1 MLRIFNLRRWP
12 FWVKLAV
19 TLAVVLLAALLLLVS
34 AFELQAREEA
44 DARLRD
50 YLVQTA
56 LTRRERLETELQ
68 NAFTTITEA
77 STAAYL
83 RPRLLRLL
91 QITGTP
97 SGADIVARSEA
108 TDLLNF
114 RLVANGVF
122 EYVRVLTPEGIV
134 AASVFPADM
143 PAELRELVGSD
154 SSQSPGYRGALDAQ
168 TLGERQRLIVYS
180 TPDGQ
185 NQAEVVQLIEF
196 DEDIVG
202 FMIGRLSL
210 QNTLVDNITDAL
222 IDIDGDGDTDAADS
236 GLSIKSYLATRAGAI
251 IADPSLIEYAASS
264 ARRSSIGLALA
275 GQSGVSQYLVSGVD
289 APVLG
294 HYQPIT
300 GSPLAL
306 ITDVANPRTFG
317 HLTLESFGSSPWL
330 VPALAIIVTLA
341 VYLIWIDVK
350 RPVDIAHRIL
360 EAGLEEEMQ
369 FELPTAA
376 RGDIFGQMTR
386 DSLNTR
392 KRFQD
397 EYASIQHRL
406 EMTLRDIEATQE
418 VGRFVTTQRDQE
430 PLMNEVVNLII
441 NVFHNIYHAQI
452 FLVDKSSEFAV
463 LRASTGEVGKR
474 LLERGHRLAVG
485 GTSVI
490 GRTTGEGVVT
500 AVLDTDASEVH
511 HKNEL
516 LPNTRAELAIPL
528 RLGNTIIGAL
538 DVQSFVAN
546 SFTEDQITTLQAM
559 ADQIAISIENA
570 RLYQESVRALD
581 EIARQNRETTADTWR
596 EHLYGT
602 RTRELVAWSGT
613 PTRTETDSLR
623 EQAVKTGVTQI
634 GGMTGNRTIP
644 IAVPILLRGQPLGAV
659 VWELPVVEYSDE
671 KVALAEDLV
680 NRLSLTLDNARLF
693 EESQRSADRERVLNE
708 IASKITA
715 QSDIES
721 ILTTAVREVGQALRT
736 QNVKVRIGAEGT
748 QRKSKSQPVIRLA
761 TEMNG
766 TSGTNGSTG
775 NGHHE

>member
-1 MLRIFNLRRWP
+1 MLRLFNLRHWP
-12 FWVKLAV
+12 FWFKLTM

-34 AFELQAREEA
+34 AFEIQAREEA
-44 DARLRD
+44 DARLED
-50 YLVQTA
+50 YLLQTA
-56 LTRRERLETELQ
+56 LTRRERLEAELQ
-68 NAFTTITEA
+68 NAFSTITEA

-143 PAELRELVGSD
+143 PPELRELVGAD

-168 TLGERQRLIVYS
+168 TLGEQQRLIVYT

-196 DEDIVG
+196 DEEIVG

-210 QNTLVDNITDAL
+210 QNTLIDNITDAL
-222 IDIDGDGDTDAADS
+222 VDIDGDGNADATDNVLA
-236 GLSIKSYLATRAGAI
+236 IKSYLATRAGAI
-251 IADPSLIEYAASS
+251 IADPSLVEYAASS

-275 GQSGVSQYLVSGVD
+275 GQSGISQYLVGGVD

-294 HYQPIT
+294 HYQPIS

-306 ITDVANPRTFG
+306 ITDVANPRAFG

-330 VPALAIIVTLA
+330 VPALAVIVTLA

-360 EAGLEEEMQ
+360 DTGLEEEMQ
-369 FELPTAA
+369 FELPTATRA
-376 RGDIFGQMTR
+376 DIFGQMTR
-386 DSLNTR
+386 NSLNTR

-397 EYASIQHRL
+397 EYESIKHRL

-452 FLVDKSSEFAV
+452 FLVDKTNEFAV

-474 LLERGHRLAVG
+474 LLERGHRLSVG

-500 AVLDTDASEVH
+500 AVLDTEASEFH

-528 RLGNTIIGAL
+528 RLGKTIIGAL
-538 DVQSFVAN
+538 DVQSFAAN
-546 SFTEDQITTLQAM
+546 SFTDDQITTLQAM

-581 EIARQNRETTADTWR
+581 EIARQNRENTAETWR

-613 PTRTETDSLR
+613 PTRTETDGLR
-623 EQAVKTGVTQI
+623 EQAIKTGVTQI

-659 VWELPVVEYSDE
+659 VWELPVVEYNDE
-671 KVALAEDLV
+671 KVALAEELV

-736 QNVKVRIGAEGT
+736 QNVKVRLGAEGA
-748 QRKSKSQPVIRLA
+748 QRKSKNQPVIRL
-761 TEMNG
+761 TPSTN
-766 TSGTNGSTG
+766 GTNGSNG
-775 NGHHE
+775 NGHHD

>member
-1 MLRIFNLRRWP
+1 MLRLFNLRRWP
-12 FWVKLAV
+12 FWFKL
-19 TLAVVLLAALLLLVS
+19 TTMLAVVLLAALLLLVS
-34 AFELQAREEA
+34 AFEIQAREEA
-44 DARLRD
+44 DVRLRD
-50 YLVQTA
+50 YLLQTA
-56 LTRRERLETELQ
+56 LTRRERLESELQ
-68 NAFTTITEA
+68 NAFSTITEA

-134 AASVFPADM
+134 AASVFPAEM
-143 PAELRELVGSD
+143 PQELRELVGSD

-168 TLGERQRLIVYS
+168 TLGEQQRLIVYT

-196 DEDIVG
+196 DEEIVG

-210 QNTLVDNITDAL
+210 QNTLIENITDAL
-222 IDIDGDGDTDAADS
+222 VDIDGDGDADAADN
-236 GLSIKSYLATRAGAI
+236 GLAIKSYLATRAGAI
-251 IADPSLIEYAASS
+251 IADSSLVEYAASS

-275 GQSGVSQYLVSGVD
+275 GQSGISQYLVGGVD

-294 HYQPIT
+294 HYQPIS

-306 ITDVANPRTFG
+306 ITDVANPRAFG

-330 VPALAIIVTLA
+330 VPALAVIVTLA
-341 VYLIWIDVK
+341 VYLIWLDVK
-350 RPVDIAHRIL
+350 HPIDIAHRIL
-360 EAGLEEEMQ
+360 ETGLEEEMQ
-369 FELPTAA
+369 FELPTAT
-376 RGDIFGQMTR
+376 RVDLFGQMTR

-397 EYASIQHRL
+397 EYESMKHRL

-452 FLVDKSSEFAV
+452 FLVDKSNEFAI

-500 AVLDTDASEVH
+500 AVLDTEASEFH

-528 RLGNTIIGAL
+528 RLGKTIIGAL
-538 DVQSFVAN
+538 DVQSFAAN

-581 EIARQNRETTADTWR
+581 EIARQNRENTAETWR

-602 RTRELVAWSGT
+602 RTRELVAWAGT
-613 PTRTETDSLR
+613 PTRTETDGLR
-623 EQAVKTGVTQI
+623 EQAIKTGVTQI
-634 GGMTGNRTIP
+634 GGITGNRTIP

-671 KVALAEDLV
+671 KVALAEELV

-736 QNVKVRIGAEGT
+736 QNVKVRLGAEGA
-748 QRKSKSQPVIRLA
+748 QRKSKSQPVIRL
-761 TEMNG
+761 TPN
-766 TSGTNGSTG
+766 SNGTNGSNG

>member
-1 MLRIFNLRRWP
+1 MLRLLNLRRWP
-12 FWVKLAV
+12 FWLKLAMAMAV
-19 TLAVVLLAALLLLVS
+19 ALLAVQILHIT

-56 LTRRERLETELQ
+56 VTRRERLETELQ
-68 NAFTTITEA
+68 NAFSTITEA

-114 RLVANGVF
+114 RLVANGIF

-143 PAELRELVGSD
+143 PAEQRELVGTD

-168 TLGERQRLIVYS
+168 TLGENQRLIVYT

-185 NQAEVVQLIEF
+185 NQAEVVQMIEF
-196 DEDIVG
+196 DEEIVG

-210 QNTLVDNITDAL
+210 QNTIIDNITDSPV
-222 IDIDGDGDTDAADS
+222 DIDGDRDIDAADEAFA
-236 GLSIKSYLATRAGAI
+236 IKSYLATRAGAL
-251 IADPSLIEYAASS
+251 IADPSLAQYAADS

-275 GQSGVSQYLVSGVD
+275 GQSGISQYLVGGVD

-294 HYQPIT
+294 HYQPVS

-306 ITDVANPRTFG
+306 ITDVANPRAIG
-317 HLTLESFGSSPWL
+317 HLTLETFSSAPWIL
-330 VPALAIIVTLA
+330 PSLIAIIGLA

-350 RPVDIAHRIL
+350 HPVDIARRIL
-360 EAGLEEEMQ
+360 DTGLEEEMQ
-369 FELPTAA
+369 FELPTTA
-376 RGDIFGQMTR
+376 RADLFGKMTR
-386 DSLNTR
+386 DALNTR

-397 EYASIQHRL
+397 EYQSIKHRL
-406 EMTLRDIEATQE
+406 EMSLRDIEATQE

-430 PLMNEVVNLII
+430 ALMNEVVNLII

-452 FLVDKSSEFAV
+452 FLVDNTNEFAI
-463 LRASTGEVGKR
+463 LRASTGEVGRR
-474 LLERGHRLAVG
+474 LLERGHRLAIG

-500 AVLDTDASEVH
+500 AVLDTEASEFH
-511 HKNEL
+511 HKNDL

-528 RLGNTIIGAL
+528 RIGKKIIGAL
-538 DVQSFVAN
+538 DVQSFAAN
-546 SFTEDQITTLQAM
+546 SFTDDQITTLQAM

-581 EIARQNRETTADTWR
+581 EIARQNRESTAETWR
-596 EHLYGT
+596 QHLYNT
-602 RTRELVAWSGT
+602 RSRELVAWSGT
-613 PTRTETDSLR
+613 PTRTETDGLR
-623 EQAVKTGVTQI
+623 EQAIKTGVTQI
-634 GGMTGNRTIP
+634 GGMTSNRTIP
-644 IAVPILLRGQPLGAV
+644 VAVPILLRGQPLGAV

-671 KVALAEDLV
+671 KVALAEELV
-680 NRLSLTLDNARLF
+680 NRLSITLDNARLF

-736 QNVKVRIGAEGT
+736 QNVRVRLGAEGA
-748 QRKSKSQPVIRLA
+748 QRKSKSQPVIRLTPTA
-761 TEMNG
+761 NG
-766 TSGTNGSTG
+766 TNG

>member
-1 MLRIFNLRRWP
+1 MLRLLNLRHWP
-12 FWVKLAV
+12 FWLKLAMAMAV
-19 TLAVVLLAALLLLVS
+19 ALLAVQILHVT

-56 LTRRERLETELQ
+56 VTRRERLETELE
-68 NAFTTITEA
+68 NAFSTITEA

-114 RLVANGVF
+114 RLVANGIF

-143 PAELRELVGSD
+143 PAEQRELVGTD

-168 TLGERQRLIVYS
+168 TLGENQRLIVYT

-185 NQAEVVQLIEF
+185 NQAEVVQMIEF
-196 DEDIVG
+196 DEEIVG

-210 QNTLVDNITDAL
+210 QNTIIDNITDSPV
-222 IDIDGDGDTDAADS
+222 DIDGDRDIDAADEAFA
-236 GLSIKSYLATRAGAI
+236 IKSYLATRAGAL
-251 IADPSLIEYAASS
+251 IADPSLAQYAADS

-275 GQSGVSQYLVSGVD
+275 GQSGISQYLVGGVD

-294 HYQPIT
+294 HYQPVS

-306 ITDVANPRTFG
+306 ITDVANPRAIG
-317 HLTLESFGSSPWL
+317 HLTLETFSSAPWIL
-330 VPALAIIVTLA
+330 PSLIAIIGLA

-350 RPVDIAHRIL
+350 HPVDIARRIL
-360 EAGLEEEMQ
+360 DTGLEEEMQ
-369 FELPTAA
+369 FELPTTA
-376 RGDIFGQMTR
+376 RADLFGKMTR
-386 DSLNTR
+386 DALNTR

-397 EYASIQHRL
+397 EYQSIKHRL
-406 EMTLRDIEATQE
+406 EMSLRDIEATQE

-430 PLMNEVVNLII
+430 ALMNEVVNLII

-452 FLVDKSSEFAV
+452 FLVDSTNEFAI
-463 LRASTGEVGKR
+463 LRASTGEVGRR
-474 LLERGHRLAVG
+474 LLERGHRLAIG

-500 AVLDTDASEVH
+500 AVLDTEASEFH
-511 HKNEL
+511 HKNDL

-528 RLGNTIIGAL
+528 RIGKKIIGAL
-538 DVQSFVAN
+538 DVQSFAAN
-546 SFTEDQITTLQAM
+546 SFTDDQITTLQAM

-581 EIARQNRETTADTWR
+581 EIARQNRESTAETWR
-596 EHLYGT
+596 QHLYNT
-602 RTRELVAWSGT
+602 RSRELVAWSGT
-613 PTRTETDSLR
+613 PTRTETDGLR
-623 EQAVKTGVTQI
+623 EQAIKTGVTQI
-634 GGMTGNRTIP
+634 GGMTSNRTIP
-644 IAVPILLRGQPLGAV
+644 VAVPILLRGQPLGAV

-671 KVALAEDLV
+671 KVALAEELV
-680 NRLSLTLDNARLF
+680 NRLSITLDNARLF

-736 QNVKVRIGAEGT
+736 QNVRVRLGAEGA
-748 QRKSKSQPVIRLA
+748 QRKSKSQPVIRLTPTA
-761 TEMNG
+761 NG
-766 TSGTNGSTG
+766 TNG

>member
-1 MLRIFNLRRWP
+1 MLRLFNLRRWP
-12 FWVKLAV
+12 FWLKLTVTISVTLLAV
-19 TLAVVLLAALLLLVS
+19 QILHVS
-34 AFELQAREEA
+34 ALELRAREEA

-50 YLVQTA
+50 YLTQTA

-68 NAFTTITEA
+68 NAFSTITEA

-114 RLVANGVF
+114 RLVANGIF

-134 AASVFPADM
+134 AASVFPEDM
-143 PAELRELVGSD
+143 PADQRELVGAD

-168 TLGERQRLIVYS
+168 TLGENQRLIVY
-180 TPDGQ
+180 TTADGQ

-196 DEDIVG
+196 DEEIIG

-210 QNTLVDNITDAL
+210 QNTIIDNITDTP
-222 IDIDGDGDTDAADS
+222 IDIDGDRDVDAADEKFA
-236 GLSIKSYLATRAGAI
+236 IRSYLATRAGAL
-251 IADPSLIEYAASS
+251 IADPSLTQYAADS

-275 GQSGVSQYLVSGVD
+275 GQSGISQYLVSGVD
-289 APVLG
+289 GPVLG
-294 HYQPIT
+294 HYQPIS

-306 ITDVANPRTFG
+306 ITDVANPRTIG
-317 HLTLESFGSSPWL
+317 HLTLETLGSSPWL
-330 VPALAIIVTLA
+330 LPSIAAIIALS

-350 RPVDIAHRIL
+350 RPVETARRIL
-360 EAGLEEEMQ
+360 DTGLEEEMQ
-369 FELPTAA
+369 FELPTVSRA
-376 RGDIFGQMTR
+376 DIFGQMTR

-397 EYASIQHRL
+397 EYHSIKHRL
-406 EMTLRDIEATQE
+406 EMSLRDIEATQE
-418 VGRFVTTQRDQE
+418 VGRFVTTQRDQQA
-430 PLMNEVVNLII
+430 LMNEVVNLII

-452 FLVDKSSEFAV
+452 FLVDATNEFAI
-463 LRASTGEVGKR
+463 LRASTGDVGRR

-500 AVLDTDASEVH
+500 AVLDTEASEFH

-528 RLGNTIIGAL
+528 RLGKTIIGAL
-538 DVQSFVAN
+538 DVQSFAAN
-546 SFTEDQITTLQAM
+546 SFTDDQITTLQAM

-570 RLYQESVRALD
+570 RLYQESVHALD
-581 EIARQNRETTADTWR
+581 EIARQNRESTAETWR
-596 EHLYGT
+596 EHLYNT
-602 RTRELVAWSGT
+602 RSRELVAWAGT
-613 PTRTETDSLR
+613 PTRTDTEGLR
-623 EQAVKTGVTQI
+623 EQAIRTGVTQI
-634 GGMTGNRTIP
+634 GGMTGNRTVP
-644 IAVPILLRGQPLGAV
+644 IAVPILLRGQTLGAV
-659 VWELPVVEYSDE
+659 VWELPIVEYSDE
-671 KVALAEDLV
+671 KVALAEELV

-693 EESQRSADRERVLNE
+693 EESQRSADRERVLND

-736 QNVKVRIGAEGT
+736 QNVKVRLGAEGA
-748 QRKSKSQPVIRLA
+748 QRKSKNQPVIRLTPA
-761 TEMNG
+761 ANG
-766 TSGTNGSTG
+766 TNG

>member
-1 MLRIFNLRRWP
+1 MLRLFNLRQWP
-12 FWVKLAV
+12 FWLKLTVTISLALLAV
-19 TLAVVLLAALLLLVS
+19 QMLHVS
-34 AFELQAREEA
+34 AMELRAREEA

-50 YLVQTA
+50 YLTQTA

-68 NAFTTITEA
+68 NAFNTITEA

-134 AASVFPADM
+134 AASVFPEDM
-143 PAELRELVGSD
+143 PADQRELVGED

-168 TLGERQRLIVYS
+168 TLGENQRLIVYT

-196 DEDIVG
+196 DDDIVG

-210 QNTLVDNITDAL
+210 QNTIIDNITDTP
-222 IDIDGDGDTDAADS
+222 IDIDGDRDVDAADEKFA
-236 GLSIKSYLATRAGAI
+236 IKSYLATRAGAL
-251 IADPSLIEYAASS
+251 IADPSLTQYAADS

-275 GQSGVSQYLVSGVD
+275 GQSGISQYLVSGID
-289 APVLG
+289 APVFG
-294 HYQPIT
+294 HYQPIS

-306 ITDVANPRTFG
+306 ITDVTNPRTIG
-317 HLTLESFGSSPWL
+317 HLTLETLGSAPWL
-330 VPALAIIVTLA
+330 IPSIAAIVALS

-350 RPVDIAHRIL
+350 RPVLIARRIL
-360 EAGLEEEMQ
+360 DTGLEEEMQ
-369 FELPTAA
+369 FELPTVGRA
-376 RGDIFGQMTR
+376 DIFGQMTR

-397 EYASIQHRL
+397 EYHSIKHRL
-406 EMTLRDIEATQE
+406 EMSLRDIEATQE
-418 VGRFVTTQRDQE
+418 VGRFVTTQRDQQA
-430 PLMNEVVNLII
+430 LMNEVVNLII

-452 FLVDKSSEFAV
+452 FLVDSANEFAV
-463 LRASTGEVGKR
+463 LRASTGDVGRR
-474 LLERGHRLAVG
+474 LLERGHRLAIG

-500 AVLDTDASEVH
+500 AVLDTEASEFH

-528 RLGNTIIGAL
+528 RLGKTIIGAL
-538 DVQSFVAN
+538 DVQSFAAN
-546 SFTEDQITTLQAM
+546 SFTDDQITTLQAM

-570 RLYQESVRALD
+570 RLYQESVHALD
-581 EIARQNRETTADTWR
+581 EIARQNRESTAETWR
-596 EHLYGT
+596 EHLFNT
-602 RTRELVAWSGT
+602 RSRELVAWAGT
-613 PTRTETDSLR
+613 PTRTETDGLR
-623 EQAVKTGVTQI
+623 EQAIRTGVTQI

-644 IAVPILLRGQPLGAV
+644 IAVPILLRGQTLGAV

-671 KVALAEDLV
+671 KVALAEELV

-693 EESQRSADRERVLNE
+693 EESQRSADRERVLND

-736 QNVKVRIGAEGT
+736 QNVKVRLGAEGA
-748 QRKSKSQPVIRLA
+748 QRKSKNQPVIRL
-761 TEMNG
+761 TPTTNG
-766 TSGTNGSTG
+766 TNG
-775 NGHHE
+775 NGHHD

>member
-1 MLRIFNLRRWP
+1 M
-12 FWVKLAV
+12 
-19 TLAVVLLAALLLLVS
+19 
-34 AFELQAREEA
+34 
-44 DARLRD
+44 
-50 YLVQTA
+50 
-56 LTRRERLETELQ
+56 
-68 NAFTTITEA
+68 
-77 STAAYL
+77 
-83 RPRLLRLL
+83 
-91 QITGTP
+91 
-97 SGADIVARSEA
+97 
-108 TDLLNF
+108 
-114 RLVANGVF
+114 
-122 EYVRVLTPEGIV
+122 RVLTPEGIV
-134 AASVFPADM
+134 AASIFPPDM
-143 PAELRELVGSD
+143 PSELRELVGSD

-168 TLGERQRLIVYS
+168 TLGERQRLIVY
-180 TPDGQ
+180 TTANGQ

-196 DEDIVG
+196 DEEIVG

-210 QNTLVDNITDAL
+210 QNTLIDNITDAQ
-222 IDIDGDGDTDAADS
+222 IDIDRAGDADS
-236 GLSIKSYLATRAGAI
+236 ADNGLAINSYLATRAGAI
-251 IADPSLIEYAASS
+251 IADPSLVEYAASS

-275 GQSGVSQYLVSGVD
+275 GQTGMSQYLISGLDV
-289 APVLG
+289 PVIG
-294 HYQPIT
+294 HYQPIS

-306 ITDVANPRTFG
+306 ITDVANPRGFG
-317 HLTLESFGSSPWL
+317 HLTLESFTSSPWL
-330 VPALAIIVTLA
+330 IPALILIITLA

-350 RPVDIAHRIL
+350 RPIDVARRVLDT
-360 EAGLEEEMQ
+360 GLEEEMQ
-369 FELPTAA
+369 FELPAA
-376 RGDIFGQMTR
+376 SRVDLFGQMTR

-397 EYASIQHRL
+397 EYASIKHRL

-441 NVFHNIYHAQI
+441 NVFSNIYHAQI
-452 FLVDKSSEFAV
+452 FLVDKADEFAI
-463 LRASTGEVGKR
+463 LRASTGDVGKR

-500 AVLDTDASEVH
+500 AVLDTEASEFH

-528 RLGNTIIGAL
+528 RLGKAIIGAL
-538 DVQSFVAN
+538 DVQSFAAN

-570 RLYQESVRALD
+570 RLYQESVRVLD

-602 RTRELVAWSGT
+602 RTRELVAWAGT
-613 PTRTETDSLR
+613 PTRTDTDGLR
-623 EQAVKTGVTQI
+623 EQAIKRRDA
-634 GGMTGNRTIP
+634 NWRHDRKRTIP

-659 VWELPVVEYSDE
+659 VWELPAVEYNDE
-671 KVALAEDLV
+671 KVALAEELV
-680 NRLSLTLDNARLF
+680 NRLSLSLDNARLF
-693 EESQRSADRERVLNE
+693 EESQRTADRERILNE

-736 QNVKVRIGAEGT
+736 QNVKVRLGAEGA
-748 QRKSKSQPVIRLA
+748 QRKSKNQPVIRL
-761 TEMNG
+761 TSSING
-766 TSGTNGSTG
+766 GNGSNG
-775 NGHHE
+775 NGHHD